1 MPISPIFMLAP
12 SFMGMLWLR
21 ISRRMTPPSKKKNTT
36 LIATA
41 MDRKPG
47 VRWVMV

>member
-1 MPISPIFMLAP
+1 MAGP

-21 ISRRMTPPSKKKNTT
+21 ISSKMTPPSKKKNTT
-36 LIATA
+36 EITMA
-41 MDRKPG
+41 MLRLPG